1 MLAGINWLSVIVAA
15 AAGYML
21 GAVWFLP
28 HAFGNTWMAG
38 LGKNKEG
45 LGSPIQSMIVTAVT
59 TLITAI
65 CLAVILQGCGATTL
79 AEGTALGI
87 IIGGGIVFATLVSDY
102 LFQGASMKLLWTQ
115 GGYRFVYI
123 VLMSA
128 IIGAWH

>member
-1 MLAGINWLSVIVAA
+1 MLESINWLSVIAA
-15 AAGYML
+15 AVAGYLL

-28 HAFGNTWMAG
+28 NAFGNTWIAA
-38 LGKNKEG
+38 LGKKKED
-45 LGSPIQSMIVTAVT
+45 LGSPVQSMIVTAIS

-65 CLAVILQGCGATTL
+65 CLAVILKGCDATTL
-79 AEGTALGI
+79 AAGVVLGI

-115 GGYRFVYI
+115 GGYRFVCI

-128 IIGAWH
+128 IIGAAH